1 MDAAELRKT
10 KKIKSGKKHANLWN
24 QFDNELND
32 DKKMECIYSNDT
44 TDKNEKCHLCK
55 SSLSYTDEGFLGCT
69 NNQCGI
75 VYTDM
80 IEQGAEWRYYGAD
93 DNSNSDP
100 TRCGMPINPLLA
112 ESSFGCKILGCG
124 KSSWEMRKIKRYT
137 EWQSMPYK
145 EKAQWDEF
153 QQITVHANNCNI
165 PKIIIDSAIRY
176 HKQISQEKTFRGLN
190 REGIIAASIYISCS
204 VNKHPRTAKEIAQI
218 FNLDNTSA
226 TKGCKN
232 AMSIINS
239 IESNHE
245 NNDKTMLTHATPTIF
260 IDRFCSN
267 LNINDELTR
276 LCKFIAKKVE
286 QKKLIPE
293 NTPPSIAVGIIYFV
307 CQKCNLNITKKSIYN
322 VTQVSEVTINK
333 CSQKLQPYE
342 SVLIPSVILKKY
354 AS

>member
-1 MDAAELRKT
+1 MDSAELRKT
-10 KKIKSGKKHANLWN
+10 KKIKSQKKNADAWNL
-24 QFDNELND
+24 FDNEIGEQ
-32 DKKMECIYSNDT
+32 KMECIYSSDIGNKEICT
-44 TDKNEKCHLCK
+44 ICK
-55 SSLSYTDEGFLGCT
+55 SALSYTDEGFLGCT
-69 NNQCGI
+69 NNKCGI
-75 VYTDM
+75 IYTDM
-80 IEQGAEWRYYGAD
+80 IELGAEWRYYGAD

-112 ESSFGCKILGCG
+112 ESSFGCKILGGTGG
-124 KSSWEMRKIKRYT
+124 KSWEMRKIKRYT
-137 EWQSMPYK
+137 EWQSMPYR

-153 QQITVHANNCNI
+153 QQITVHANNYNI

-176 HKQISQEKTFRGLN
+176 HKQISEEKTFRGLN

-204 VNKHPRTAKEIAQI
+204 VNKYPRTAKEIAQI

-245 NNDKTMLTHATPTIF
+245 NNDKTILTHATPTIF

-276 LCKFIAKKVE
+276 LCKFIAKKVQ

-307 CQKCNLNITKKSIYN
+307 CQKCNLNITKKSIYA

-333 CSQKLQPYE
+333 CSQKLLPYE
-342 SVLIPSVILKKY
+342 ETLIPNVILKKY
-354 AS
+354 SS